1 MQETQVRALGQ
12 EDALEKEMA
21 THSCLESLMDKGA
34 YSPCPLRTLA
44 NAWSLGLSSSHFS
57 CSPPTV
63 SLFLP
68 FKFFRKNKKNFFSS
82 LCLDQRWWSFEL
94 AASVSIPGSASWRQ
108 EAQGHVMEKMAPA
121 VPGNRSISNAVSLK
135 GVVDEHTL

>member
-1 MQETQVRALGQ
+1 
-12 EDALEKEMA
+12 MA

-68 FKFFRKNKKNFFSS
+68 FKFFRKKNKKIFFHLFAS
-82 LCLDQRWWSFEL
+82 DQRWWSSEL

-108 EAQGHVMEKMAPA
+108 EAQGHVIEKMAPA
-121 VPGNRSISNAVSLK
+121 GPGNRSISNAVSLK
-135 GVVDEHTL
+135 GVVDEHMLRLAPLVYKLSSDGTPDY